1 MVPLSY
7 GILIGLCIQREPR
20 KERDSMAPNP
30 QKYEE
35 IISELFEKYYKPNIE
50 RVYFARD
57 ELREVS
63 RKHGIRNV
71 PDVIYYFISGRG
83 DLPNEIRSKGFGS
96 IRILKDGYELTK
108 EPQFIEIQEIERESM
123 NIALPNVVKDF
134 LREDE
139 QAYLTLLRY
148 GDVFSKFLEKKTHH
162 LQAHLRSAG
171 PYGEIEIND
180 IYVTED
186 NELVVVEVRGP
197 AEKLDR
203 LKIKRQAETAKLLYP
218 QAKTVI
224 PLAIKIEEKNV
235 INMIQLDENMEVKKA
250 RKLLLPIAPKLPP
263 TQKEIMEYML

>member
-7 GILIGLCIQREPR
+7 VILIGLCIQREPR
-20 KERDSMAPNP
+20 KESDSMAPNP

-83 DLPNEIRSKGFGS
+83 DLPNEIRSKGFRS

-108 EPQFIEIQEIERESM
+108 EPQFIEIPEIERESM

-171 PYGEIEIND
+171 PYGEIEIDD

-235 INMIQLDENMEVKKA
+235 ILMIQLNENMEVKRA
-250 RKLLLPIAPKLPP
+250 RKLLLPIIPKLPP
-263 TQKEIMEYML
+263 TQREIMEYML